1 MTKNEW
7 GTIVKQVRAFY
18 PRYNFIEEKDTFDA
32 WYEMLEDLEYAGALR
47 AVQNYVKENQ
57 YPPTIADIRHEYNRM
72 FEAYQGLIKSVKT
85 EFGLA
90 CQYYP
95 NMDMNVEQETFE
107 IYLARL
113 KKHPQGEWMPR
124 TRKFHKDTTDF
135 VRDCEINHKDIPQFK
150 DYVNEQTS

>member
-1 MTKNEW
+1 MTKDEFKPIANKLRKIY
-7 GTIVKQVRAFY
+7 TQD
-18 PRYNFIEEKDTFDA
+18 NFIADKETFDI
-32 WYEMLEDLEYAGALR
+32 WFEMLEDLETAGVAK
-47 AVQNYVKENQ
+47 AVDNYIKDNR
-57 YPPTIADIRHEYNRM
+57 YPPTVADIRHEYNRM
-72 FEAYQGLIKSVKT
+72 YEAYQGLIKSVKT

-95 NMDMNVEQETFE
+95 NMDMDVEQEAFE

-135 VRDCEINHKDIPQFK
+135 VRDCEINHKDIPPFK